1 MADKNFDLVYTLGV
15 MPGIKRDGTQFES
28 KEFTNGLWARF
39 QRGIPRKMGGYRQ
52 MFRDSNGVPRGMI
65 SNAYNALNY
74 MFVGTESTLDAF
86 TTSTNFGVGSGPY
99 SANLLIGYS
108 PFTIVSTA
116 TPAFTIAGDKTAL
129 FPAGTKVVFNQT
141 PGSTVY
147 TVSSS
152 SYTAPNTT
160 VTLTA
165 SFAGTPT
172 TVWLA
177 NTYFEADPDNLWQF
191 DIQYNPQG
199 AALQVLAHPG
209 KNLANIDNG
218 TPSQVYVGNIL
229 PSVGNT
235 WTFTGLADTGG
246 ANPTN
251 LPIEV
256 DGGVCVLYPFI
267 FVYGSNGFI
276 ANNNVDPVY
285 ADQNFTDWN
294 GPLAN
299 QVNMAAGKIVKG
311 IPVRGGTQSPSGLFW
326 ATDSLIRVSFTGNPD
341 LYWRYDIISSQT
353 SIMSSSAVVEMDGV
367 YYWMGVD
374 RFYQYN
380 GTVSVLANDKNIN
393 WLFDNLNYAQRQ
405 KVWATKVPRYN
416 EIWFFYPRG
425 TATECTDAIVYNV
438 KDKLWYDAGSAVG
451 AQRSCGYTTEVFP
464 TPVWCDWNYVATF
477 GTPFPVIATPAGE
490 PAPNLNQIYI
500 SGNVT
505 PSFVP
510 GKNFQFSANINDDF
524 YVVSTASY
532 NAVKN
537 FTLITATKN
546 FITYPTVGQNVYPV
560 SNGFTIW
567 QQEFGYNAVS
577 DDGTLAIPSSVTT
590 CDISWVGGNP
600 SQDTPQGVN
609 RRIHLRRI
617 EPDFLQTGDMTVQVL
632 GRAFARGEEQS
643 SPIFTFGPD
652 DGKVDMRVEN
662 RESRLLFS
670 SNTLNG
676 NYEMGRILITAEYG
690 DARP

>member
-1 MADKNFDLVYTLGV
+1 MPDSRDGLIYTLGV
-15 MPGIKRDGTQFES
+15 TPGIKRDGTQFEAR
-28 KEFTNGLWARF
+28 EFTEGVWSRF
-39 QRGIPRKMGGYRQ
+39 QRGVPRKMGGYRQ

-74 MFVGTESTLDAF
+74 MFVGNENTLDAF

-99 SANLLIGYS
+99 VAEMLVGYS
-108 PFTIVSTA
+108 EFAVTSYASPSFVV
-116 TPAFTIAGDKTAL
+116 AGDKTTV
-129 FPAGTKVVFNQT
+129 FTAGTKVVFSQT
-141 PGSTVY
+141 PGAPIYEVL
-147 TVSSS
+147 SSVLA
-152 SYTAPNTT
+152 TNTT
-160 VTLTA
+160 VTLTTA
-165 SFAGTPT
+165 FAEMPT
-172 TVWLA
+172 SVWLA
-177 NTYFEADPDNLWQF
+177 NTYYQPNPDNLWQF

-209 KNLANIDNG
+209 KNLTNIDNG

-229 PSVGNT
+229 PGVGNQ
-235 WTFTGLADTGG
+235 WTFTGLADSSG
-246 ANPTN
+246 ANPTYK
-251 LPIEV
+251 PIEV

-276 ANNNVDPVY
+276 ANNNVDTTY
-285 ADQNFTDWN
+285 ANQNFTDWN

-326 ATDSLIRVSFTGNPD
+326 ATDSLIRVSFTGQVD

-353 SIMSSSAVVEMDGV
+353 SIMSSNAVVEMDGV

-425 TATECTDAIVYNV
+425 TATECTDAIIYNV

-477 GTPFPVIATPAGE
+477 GAPYPKIATPAGE
-490 PAPNLNQIYI
+490 PAPGLNQVYI
-500 SGNVT
+500 AGDVT
-505 PSFVP
+505 TAFVP
-510 GKNFQFSANINDDF
+510 GKNFQFSTNITDDF
-524 YVVSTASY
+524 YTVATATY

-537 FTLITATKN
+537 FTLITATQD
-546 FITYPTVGQNVYPV
+546 FVTTPDVGQNVYPV
-560 SNGFTIW
+560 SNGYTIW
-567 QQEFGYNAVS
+567 QQEFGYNSVS
-577 DDGTLAIPSSVTT
+577 DDGTLAIPASITT
-590 CDISWVGGNP
+590 CDISWVGGTP
-600 SQDTPQGVN
+600 AQDTPQGVN

-617 EPDFLQTGDMTVQVL
+617 EPDFNQTGDMTVQVV
-632 GRAFARGEEQS
+632 GRAFARGDEQD
-643 SPIFTFGPD
+643 SPIFTFGPN
-652 DGKVDMRVEN
+652 DGKVDLRIEN
-662 RESRLLFS
+662 RESRLLFG

-690 DARP
+690 DERP